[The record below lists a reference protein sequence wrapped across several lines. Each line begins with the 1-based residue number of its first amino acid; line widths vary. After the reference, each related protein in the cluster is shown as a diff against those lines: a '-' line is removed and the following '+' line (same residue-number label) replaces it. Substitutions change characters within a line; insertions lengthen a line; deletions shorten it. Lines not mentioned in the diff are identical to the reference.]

1 MYAKLKFTGSNLV
14 ARSTSVTCPANM
26 IRDIVRL
33 CTSNTPNTSLLM
45 AFSNTESTIIDS
57 TPAGWTMIF
66 GGTGGTIEA
75 SINYGGSPI
84 NMPDANNLVTSL
96 SASYNTNQFT
106 YVMSAPCLGPRA
118 NTVKYAKLTTT
129 ANANFSLTGNT
140 GSFWINGISLTSCA
154 SANGDGTVTGEGF
167 RTVSNNFIAVNPGTW
182 RVAANSFNLAGNGFF
197 HLIATPRHITIIK
210 EDTGGTYDAYT
221 GYPGVHA
228 VFEHTITDYHTF
240 YGIAPVV
247 QLNFK
252 GLVGTG
258 ASSGGRP
265 VSTAPTI
272 FDSATQS
279 YPDNAVCLFNIT
291 DQGTLISYSAVS
303 LGYGHYHPYLFPGY
317 SGNYN
322 GIGGTANPNM
332 KTVASNGQA
341 RNLVIPLMFNANGLG
356 VPTCFISDVSDVYW
370 AAGNIGT
377 TGDTFVFNSNTYTY
391 FDAGLYGLAIGRFG

>member
-57 TPAGWTMIF
+57 TPAGWTTIF
-66 GGTGGTIEA
+66 GGGGGGAEA
-75 SINYGGSPI
+75 SINLGGSPI
-84 NMPDANNLVTSL
+84 NMPDANNLVTGL
-96 SASYNTNQFT
+96 NTFYNINDFT
-106 YVMSAPCLGPRA
+106 YVMRAPCLGPRA
-118 NTVKYAKLTTT
+118 NTVKYAKLTST
-129 ANANFSLTGNT
+129 ANANWSLMGNN
-140 GSFWINGISLTSCA
+140 SFWMNGISLTSCA
-154 SANGDGTVTGEGF
+154 SANGDGTVTGEGL
-167 RTVSNNFIAVNPGTW
+167 RAISNNFVVGTGNW

-210 EDTGGTYDAYT
+210 EDTGATYDAYT

-258 ASSGGRP
+258 ASSGQGMP
-265 VSTAPTI
+265 SSTAPRI
-272 FDSATQS
+272 FDSGTQS
-279 YPDNAVCLFNIT
+279 YPDNAVCIFNIT
-291 DQGTLISYSAVS
+291 DQGTSISYSAVS
-303 LGYGHYHPYLFPGY
+303 LGYGYYHPYLFPGY
-317 SGNYN
+317 SGNY

-332 KTVASNGQA
+332 KTLASNGQA

-356 VPTCFISDVSDVYW
+356 IPTCFISDVSDVYW

-377 TGDTFVFNSNTYTY
+377 TGDTFIFNSNTYTY